1 MSKMRKRIIIII
13 MEIAILLLIVGAG
26 IYNAVTN
33 NSFWNVTIAQLLTPL
48 IALFFAFWATQYKN
62 DQRKAKENAEKIIL
76 KLREIVSDDKFYVIS
91 PAEEQETKQKELN
104 LTNRKIS
111 NYLTILS
118 QYGKT
123 LGFSDEVKYIETEFG
138 KYKQTVGDHIADLEY
153 LSKTEPEFR
162 KISENIDAKC
172 ETIILK
178 FYLS

>member
-1 MSKMRKRIIIII
+1 
-13 MEIAILLLIVGAG
+13 MEVAILLLIVGVG
-26 IYNAVTN
+26 VCNAIN
-33 NSFWNVTIAQLLTPL
+33 NDSFWNVTIAQLLTPL

-62 DQRKAKENAEKIIL
+62 DQRKAKEHAEKIIL
-76 KLREIVSDDKFYVIS
+76 NLQEIVSNERFYVIS
-91 PAEEQETKQKELN
+91 ALEEQSAKQKELN

-123 LGFSDEVKYIETEFG
+123 LGFSEEVKYIEAEFG
-138 KYKQTVGDHIADLEY
+138 KYKQTIGDHISDLEY

-162 KISENIDAKC
+162 KIAENIDTKC
-172 ETIILK
+172 EAIILK

>member
-1 MSKMRKRIIIII
+1 MKKRIIII
-13 MEIAILLLIVGAG
+13 MEVAILLLIVGVG
-26 IYNAVTN
+26 VCNAIN
-33 NSFWNVTIAQLLTPL
+33 NDSFWNVTIAQLLTPL

-62 DQRKAKENAEKIIL
+62 DQRKAKEHAEKIIL
-76 KLREIVSDDKFYVIS
+76 NLQEIVSNERFYVIS
-91 PAEEQETKQKELN
+91 ALEEQSAKQKELN

-123 LGFSDEVKYIETEFG
+123 LGFSEEVKYIEAEFG
-138 KYKQTVGDHIADLEY
+138 KYKQTIGDHISDLEY

-162 KISENIDAKC
+162 KIAENIDTKC
-172 ETIILK
+172 EAIILK

>member
-1 MSKMRKRIIIII
+1 
-13 MEIAILLLIVGAG
+13 MEVAILLLIVGVG
-26 IYNAVTN
+26 VCNAIN
-33 NSFWNVTIAQLLTPL
+33 NDLFWNVTIAQLLTPL

-62 DQRKAKENAEKIIL
+62 DQRKAKEHAEKIIL
-76 KLREIVSDDKFYVIS
+76 NLQEIVSNERFYVIS
-91 PAEEQETKQKELN
+91 ALEEQSAKQKELN

-123 LGFSDEVKYIETEFG
+123 LGFSEEVKYIEGEFG
-138 KYKQTVGDHIADLEY
+138 KYKQTIGDHIADLEY

-162 KISENIDAKC
+162 KIAENIDTKC
-172 ETIILK
+172 EAIILR